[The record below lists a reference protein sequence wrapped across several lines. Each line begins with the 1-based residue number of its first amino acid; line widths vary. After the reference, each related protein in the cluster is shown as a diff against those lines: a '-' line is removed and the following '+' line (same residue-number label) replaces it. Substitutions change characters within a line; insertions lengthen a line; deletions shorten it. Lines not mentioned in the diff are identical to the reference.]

1 MSMKRRGFLK
11 IVLAGLAA
19 APVAAAAE
27 TSFIETDDVRLKKWE
42 HDGIKFAEWTL
53 PAHVPPYFEAKD
65 KTMSEALFSGNV
77 LGPTRLRVP
86 KRYIVPVFNQ
96 ETDTKESMEG
106 LVKRVIQ
113 AFKDNQGGRMP
124 VVRDGK
130 RVRMSDPKHFVL
142 VRVKGRPSLLGMG
155 AFPCELS
162 PVSDFYAGLEKRP
175 DAEKDLPGWEALRG

>member
-1 MSMKRRGFLK
+1 MSLERRGFLK

-19 APVAAAAE
+19 APVAAAGT
-27 TSFIETDDVRLKKWE
+27 TSFKETDDVRLKKWE

-113 AFKDNQGGRMP
+113 AYTDNQERLHT
-124 VVRDGK
+124 VVKDGK
-130 RVRMSDPKHFVL
+130 KLRMSEPKHFVL

-162 PVSDFYAGLEKRP
+162 PVGDFYRGLESRT
-175 DAEKDLPGWEALRG
+175 